1 MRILG
6 DTPSTAVAGTVDAAL
21 GREQRDDPVLPGTG
35 GPAGNAILT
44 AWTGLVLLVLSV
56 AELLTLVDVRG
67 LISWH
72 VAIGALLVPPALMKI
87 GSTGWRVV
95 RYYRGNPPYQEA
107 GPPPTLLRLLGPLV
121 VASTLAL
128 LGTGI
133 VLILLGEQSG
143 RSDLFTVLGFRVNW
157 ITLHQGSFIVWGAAT
172 GIHLLA
178 RIVPALRLTFGRARE
193 RGVPG
198 HAARLA
204 AGLVVVVMAAALAV
218 VLVGATGTWG
228 HDDFLHGDFRGPPP
242 EGAPRP

>member
-1 MRILG
+1 VRILG
-6 DTPSTAVAGTVDAAL
+6 DTPSTAVAGTVAPAL
-21 GREQRDDPVLPGTG
+21 GREERDDPVLPGTG

-95 RYYRGNPPYQEA
+95 RYYRGSPPYQQA

-121 VASTLAL
+121 VASTVAL

-133 VLILLGEQSG
+133 LLILLGEESS
-143 RSDLFTVLGFRVNW
+143 RSSLVTVLGFRVDW
-157 ITLHQGSFIVWGAAT
+157 LSLHQASFIVWATAT

-178 RIVPALRLTFGRARE
+178 RIVPAVRLAFGRTRE

-198 HAARLA
+198 RVTRGAAAVVVLA
-204 AGLVVVVMAAALAV
+204 AAAALAV
-218 VLVGATGTWG
+218 VLVRADGTWG
-228 HDDFLHGDFRGPPP
+228 HDDHRGPPP
-242 EGAPRP
+242 AGAPRP